1 MAKRSTWLKLAALSL
16 SGGILLQGGC
26 LADFW
31 EGFANTGWPTN
42 NFWINLAFDILQEEL
57 LG

>member
-1 MAKRSTWLKLAALSL
+1 MAKKPRWLKLVAMTL
-16 SGGILLQGGC
+16 SGAALLQGGC

-42 NFWINLAFDILQEEL
+42 NFWINVALDILQEDL
-57 LG
+57 FG